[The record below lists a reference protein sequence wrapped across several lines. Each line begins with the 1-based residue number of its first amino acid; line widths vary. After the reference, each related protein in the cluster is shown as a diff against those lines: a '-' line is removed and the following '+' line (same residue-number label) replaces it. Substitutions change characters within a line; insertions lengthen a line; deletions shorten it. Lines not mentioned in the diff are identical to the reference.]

1 MTIWYSISA
10 EFTLRPDTDRH
21 ALAAAVAGYEEAT
34 VPAVRIEENTVT
46 VEAEGDMCR
55 GTADDLRAGLV
66 RLIRDFGDGAAVH
79 ITTRSSDDDDEGPW
93 HSYAGRKA
101 AVLAALEQDL
111 AWRLEALRAQYARE
125 LNLLADKAAYMPGDD
140 AFVETEGW

>member
-1 MTIWYSISA
+1 MTIWHSISA
-10 EFTLRPDTDRH
+10 EFTLRPDADRC
-21 ALAAAVAGYEEAT
+21 ALAAAVAGYEAQT
-34 VPAVRIEENTVT
+34 IPAVTIEEDTIA

-55 GTADDLRAGLV
+55 TTADDLRAGLV

-101 AVLAALEQDL
+101 AVLTALAQDL
-111 AWRLEALRAQYARE
+111 AWRLEALHAQYTRE
-125 LNLLADKAAYMPGDD
+125 ISLLAEAADD

>member
-1 MTIWYSISA
+1 MTIWHSISA
-10 EFTLRPDTDRH
+10 EFTLRPAADRP
-21 ALAAAVAGYEEAT
+21 ALAAAVAAYEEQT
-34 VPAVRIEENTVT
+34 IPAVTIKDATVT

-55 GTADDLRAGLV
+55 TTAADLRAGLV

-79 ITTRSSDDDDEGPW
+79 ITTRSSDDADEGPW

-111 AWRLEALRAQYARE
+111 VWRFKALYARYTRE
-125 LNLLADKAAYMPGDD
+125 RTRLADQADD
-140 AFVETEGW
+140 AFVATEGW

>member
-1 MTIWYSISA
+1 MSIWYSISA
-10 EFTLRPDTDRH
+10 EFTLRPDADRH
-21 ALAAAVAGYEEAT
+21 ALAAAVAEYEEAT
-34 VPAVRIEENTVT
+34 VPAVRIADDTVT

-55 GTADDLRAGLV
+55 STADDLRAGLV

-101 AVLAALEQDL
+101 AVLIALEQDL
-111 AWRLEALRAQYARE
+111 TWRLEALRAQYTRE
-125 LNLLADKAAYMPGDD
+125 ISLLAQAADD

>member
-1 MTIWYSISA
+1 MSIWYSISA
-10 EFTLRPDTDRH
+10 EFTLRPDADRH
-21 ALAAAVAGYEEAT
+21 VLAAAVADYEEAT
-34 VPAVRIEENTVT
+34 IPAVRIEDDTVT

-55 GTADDLRAGLV
+55 TTADDLRAGLV

-101 AVLAALEQDL
+101 AVLTALEQDL

-125 LNLLADKAAYMPGDD
+125 LNLLADKADD

>member
-1 MTIWYSISA
+1 MSIWYSILA
-10 EFTLRPDTDRH
+10 EFTLRTDADRH
-21 ALAAAVAGYEEAT
+21 ALAAAVAAYEEAT
-34 VPAVRIEENTVT
+34 VPAVRIEEDMVT
-46 VEAEGDMCR
+46 VEAEGDMGR

-93 HSYAGRKA
+93 HGYAGHKV
-101 AVLAALEQDL
+101 AVLVALEQDL

-125 LNLLADKAAYMPGDD
+125 LDLLADKTDD

>member
-1 MTIWYSISA
+1 MSIWYSISA
-10 EFTLRPDTDRH
+10 EFTLRPDVDRH
-21 ALAAAVAGYEEAT
+21 VLAAAVAAYEEAT
-34 VPAVRIEENTVT
+34 VPAVRIADDTVT

-93 HSYAGRKA
+93 HGYAGRKA
-101 AVLAALEQDL
+101 AVLTALAQDL
-111 AWRLEALRAQYARE
+111 TWRLDELRAQYARE
-125 LNLLADKAAYMPGDD
+125 LEFLADVASD
-140 AFVETEGW
+140 AFVATTGW

>member
-1 MTIWYSISA
+1 MSIWYSISA
-10 EFTLRPDTDRH
+10 EFTLRPDADRH
-21 ALAAAVAGYEEAT
+21 VLAAAVADYEEAT
-34 VPAVRIEENTVT
+34 IPAVRIEDDTVT

-55 GTADDLRAGLV
+55 TTADDLRAGLV

-101 AVLAALEQDL
+101 AVLTALEQDL

>member
-1 MTIWYSISA
+1 MSIWYSISA

-21 ALAAAVAGYEEAT
+21 ALAAAVAEYEEAT
-34 VPAVRIEENTVT
+34 VPAVRIAYDTVT
-46 VEAEGDMCR
+46 VEAEGDICR

-101 AVLAALEQDL
+101 AVLTALEQDL

-125 LNLLADKAAYMPGDD
+125 LNLLADVPDD

>member
-10 EFTLRPDTDRH
+10 QFTLRPDADRH
-21 ALAAAVAGYEEAT
+21 ALAAAVAEYEEQT
-34 VPAVRIEENTVT
+34 VPSVTIEDDMIT

-55 GTADDLRAGLV
+55 TTADDLRAGLV
-66 RLIRDFGDGAAVH
+66 RLIRDFGTGEAVH

-93 HSYAGRKA
+93 HSYAGRKT
-101 AVLAALEQDL
+101 AVLTALEQDL
-111 AWRLEALRAQYARE
+111 AWRLEALHAQFARE
-125 LNLLADKAAYMPGDD
+125 LSLLVDVTDD

>member
-1 MTIWYSISA
+1 MSIWYSISA
-10 EFTLRPDTDRH
+10 EFTLRPGTDRH
-21 ALAAAVAGYEEAT
+21 ALAAAVAAYEEAT
-34 VPAVRIEENTVT
+34 VPAVRIEDDTVT

-55 GTADDLRAGLV
+55 TTADDLRAGLV
-66 RLIRDFGDGAAVH
+66 RLIRDFGDGATVH

-101 AVLAALEQDL
+101 AVLTALEQDL
-111 AWRLEALRAQYARE
+111 AWRLEALRTQYARE
-125 LNLLADKAAYMPGDD
+125 LALLADKADD